1 VVDLLR
7 AVAKDDRHLGAR
19 LNLGST
25 YMQLGFPV
33 LARREWESCLQI
45 NPQYAPAL
53 DNLWRLDEAAKG
65 T

>member
-1 VVDLLR
+1 
-7 AVAKDDRHLGAR
+7 
-19 LNLGST
+19 
-25 YMQLGFPV
+25 MQLGFPV